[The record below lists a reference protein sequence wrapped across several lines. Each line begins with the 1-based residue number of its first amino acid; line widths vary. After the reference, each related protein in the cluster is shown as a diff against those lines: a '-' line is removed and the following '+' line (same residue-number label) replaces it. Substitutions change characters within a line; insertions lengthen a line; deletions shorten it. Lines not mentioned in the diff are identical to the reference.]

1 MIQFYGAKVKTHYNR
16 IIAYLEEKQKAN
28 FTGSVKLSFENGEIV
43 AVNEANKHDLPKS
56 KNEKGVQL
64 ITDYLRTATDKNF
77 NGAVVFVFNSGKCT
91 DYSYSRTYK
100 GDTLKF
106 FLGA

>member
-1 MIQFYGAKVKTHYNR
+1 MKTHYKR
-16 IIAYLEEKQKAN
+16 IVEYLEEKQNTN

-43 AVNEANKHDLPKS
+43 ALNEANKHDLPTS
-56 KNEKGVQL
+56 ANDKGVQL
-64 ITDYLRTATDKNF
+64 ITDYIKTATDRSF
-77 NGAVVFVFNSGKCT
+77 NGAVVFVFNAGTCT

-100 GDTLKF
+100 GDTLKN